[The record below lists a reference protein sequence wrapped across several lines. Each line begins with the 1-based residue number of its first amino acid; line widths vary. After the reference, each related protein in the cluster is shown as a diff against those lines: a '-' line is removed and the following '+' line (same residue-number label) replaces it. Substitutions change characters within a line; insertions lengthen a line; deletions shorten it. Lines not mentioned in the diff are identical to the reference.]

1 MNSLLEHDGSIVYEI
16 WRFMQH
22 RAFVF
27 FFLLILLTLTAC
39 TAQFPVN
46 SQTANLIKAG
56 QTDPLVRKIPDAKR
70 SDSLL
75 FILTFSG
82 GGTRAAAL
90 SYGIL
95 EALERIEVPI
105 PQDRSG
111 GAQTHP
117 LLDEVDIISSVSGGS
132 FTSAYYGLH
141 GKGIFKEFRDRFLLE
156 NFQGA
161 LLAGFLNPF
170 NWFRIGSPHF
180 GRSDLAEEYYDDM
193 LFHGATLGDLYKGKG
208 PAVLI
213 LSTDVTDGFIFGFSP
228 SMFSLICSDYNK
240 FPVARA
246 VAASAAFPGP
256 LSPIVLKNYAGQ
268 CPSAGLPEWMQKAL
282 EKADTTSRAYYNAS
296 RMSSYLNPKSKPY
309 IYLVDGGVSDNLGIR
324 GPLEAMIA
332 RGHVRDL
339 LKDSGFGKTQRVVF
353 LIVDAQT
360 QEKSRWRLI
369 GEEIPG
375 LASIL
380 DASSTIMINKYNFET
395 IELLHRYAQDWTYI
409 DQVKGETPI
418 DFYIIH
424 VTFDAL
430 PDKAERDYFHMIPTS
445 LRLPAQE
452 VDKLREV
459 AGRILY
465 ADENFQ
471 RLVKNLGGA
480 VPVPP
485 SALKKDP

>member
-1 MNSLLEHDGSIVYEI
+1 MTI
-16 WRFMQH
+16 WH
-22 RAFVF
+22 RAFAAT
-27 FFLLILLTLTAC
+27 FFLCLLVALAAC

-46 SQTANLIKAG
+46 PKTAHLIQAG
-56 QTDPLVRKIPDAKR
+56 QKDPLVLKVSDIKR
-70 SDSLL
+70 SESLL
-75 FILTFSG
+75 FFMTFSG

-95 EALERIEVPI
+95 EALDRVEIPVP
-105 PQDRSG
+105 QNGRSAG
-111 GAQTHP
+111 MEKYGRTHP

-141 GKGIFKEFRDRFLLE
+141 GRGIFKDYRDRFLLE
-156 NFQGA
+156 NFQGQ

-180 GRSDLAEEYYDDM
+180 GRSDLAEEYYDEM
-193 LFHGATLGDLYKGKG
+193 LFNGATLGDLYRSKG
-208 PAVLI
+208 PSVLI
-213 LSTDVTDGFIFGFSP
+213 LATDVTDGFIFGFSP

-268 CPSAGLPEWMQKAL
+268 CAGSGLPDWMQKAL
-282 EKADTTSRAYYNAS
+282 ERPETTSRAYYNAS
-296 RMSSYLNPKSKPY
+296 RMSSYLNPKTKPY

-339 LKDSGFGKTQRVVF
+339 LKDSGFEKTQRVVF

-360 QEKSRWRLI
+360 QEKSHWKLL

-375 LASIL
+375 LTSIV
-380 DASSTIMINKYNFET
+380 DACSTIMINKYNFET
-395 IELLHRYAQDWTYI
+395 IELLHRYAQDWTYT
-409 DQVKGETPI
+409 DKVKGQTPI
-418 DFYIIH
+418 DIYIIH

-430 PDKAERDYFHMIPTS
+430 PDKAEREYFHKIPTS
-445 LRLPAQE
+445 LSLSAQE
-452 VDKLREV
+452 VDKLRDV

-480 VPVPP
+480 IPGPP
-485 SALKKDP
+485 PASKTNP